1 LEELGGES
9 AQLSDVAEICSLI
22 GQNCASSAMIYAMH
36 NIKVSSLVS
45 HGRDSNWHRGFMQR
59 ICEEQ
64 LLLASA
70 TTEGGIGGDLRNSIC
85 AVEIDGDN
93 FKLGKDATVVSYGAH
108 ADAILVTARGAPDAP
123 SSDQVM
129 AVVLKD
135 QCQLNRTTGWD
146 TLGMR
151 GTCSEGFR
159 LDAIARRFR
168 RTVSAGF
175 VRPGLPRCSPPRISY
190 GARCGSASPTM
201 RWHGLKISPA
211 PRQRAGPM

>member
-1 LEELGGES
+1 MEELGGES

-22 GQNCASSAMIYAMH
+22 GQNCASSTMIYAMH

-108 ADAILVTARGAPDAP
+108 ADANPCD
-123 SSDQVM
+123 S
-129 AVVLKD
+129 
-135 QCQLNRTTGWD
+135 
-146 TLGMR
+146 
-151 GTCSEGFR
+151 
-159 LDAIARRFR
+159 ARRPGCALLRSGHGR
-168 RTVSAGF
+168 RPERSV
-175 VRPGLPRCSPPRISY
+175 
-190 GARCGSASPTM
+190 
-201 RWHGLKISPA
+201 PA
-211 PRQRAGPM
+211 